1 MNDKIRLARA
11 LVRKKELESE
21 VRDLRRVC
29 DALSKKERQY
39 CKQIEELNDRL
50 IKRNYEED
58 NSP

>member
-1 MNDKIRLARA
+1 MNDKIRLART
-11 LVRKKELESE
+11 LLRKKELESE

-39 CKQIEELNDRL
+39 CKQIEELNDKL